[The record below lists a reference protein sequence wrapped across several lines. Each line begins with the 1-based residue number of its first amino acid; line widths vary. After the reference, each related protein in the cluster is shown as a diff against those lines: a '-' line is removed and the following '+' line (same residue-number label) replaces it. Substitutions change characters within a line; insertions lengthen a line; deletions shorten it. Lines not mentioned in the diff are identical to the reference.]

1 MGSAAN
7 RSFMDNFQLNRQS
20 TFAPFVT
27 KQARGLEIGAGY
39 RPTFPKRDGFN
50 VVVLDYCSTDELIAY
65 HNSNNMIPKD
75 LVAQIEAVDVVCAGG
90 SYSDLPGLAGSFDY
104 VAACHVIEH
113 SVDVCGFLKDCAALL
128 KPGGHLLLAVPERAC
143 IQDYYRP
150 ATTVGDVLLAHV
162 APHAY
167 DVKSR
172 MDEAWYASLLQGA
185 GAWSRLHLKHAASE
199 GLRPSPMH
207 DLETA
212 KHIWHLSSGP
222 LAPQPYR
229 DAHRWVFDE
238 SGFAELV
245 NFVEIA
251 SGTGLHLVA
260 MPGMFEC
267 EFYAILTKMDPPADA
282 FSKLEQIREEALALR
297 QPKAD

>member
-1 MGSAAN
+1 
-7 RSFMDNFQLNRQS
+7 MDNYQLNRQQ

-27 KQARGLEIGAGY
+27 KEARGLEIGAGY

-50 VVVLDYCSTDELIAY
+50 VTVLDYCPTDELIAY
-65 HNSNNMIPKD
+65 HDGNFQIPKE
-75 LVAQIEAVDVVCAGG
+75 LVAQIEPVDVVCSGG

-113 SVDVCGFLKDCAALL
+113 SIDLCGFLKDCAALL
-128 KPGGHLLLAVPERAC
+128 KPGGHLLLAVPERSC

-150 ATTVGDVLLAHV
+150 ATTLGDVLLAHV

-172 MDEAWYASLLQGA
+172 MDEAWYGSLLQGA
-185 GAWSRLHLKHAASE
+185 GAWSRAHLKHAEGE
-199 GLRPSPMH
+199 GLRPAPMQ
-207 DLETA
+207 DLQTA
-212 KHIWHLSSGP
+212 QHIWHLSSGP
-222 LAPQPYR
+222 LAQHPYR

-238 SGFAELV
+238 GGFAELV
-245 NFVEIA
+245 NFVELV

-267 EFYAILTKMDPPADA
+267 EFYAILQKTAPPADA
-282 FSKLEQIREEALALR
+282 FTALERMRADMLALR
-297 QPKAD
+297 QPKAE